1 MAQQTVTNGHALTAV
16 EWLINQLE
24 ELIYSSTFER
34 LEEEFKQAKLIEK
47 KQIKKAFE
55 EGGVQ
60 YMCNIGDDRPP
71 KAEDYYVK
79 TYQPNKVKTDK

>member
-1 MAQQTVTNGHALTAV
+1 VTSGHALTAV
-16 EWLINQLE
+16 EWLQ
-24 ELIYSSTFER
+24 ELYDSR
-34 LEEEFKQAKLIEK
+34 PAYEEFIMEDEFEKAKAMEK

-60 YMCNIGDDRPP
+60 YMSNIGDDRPP
-71 KAEDYYVK
+71 KAEDYYNK

>member
-1 MAQQTVTNGHALTAV
+1 MAQKTAITWFWEQIPELLPFTVDTETAIGLLMAYQ
-16 EWLINQLE
+16 E
-24 ELIYSSTFER
+24 
-34 LEEEFKQAKLIEK
+34 AKAIEK

-60 YMCNIGDDRPP
+60 YMSNIGDDRPP
-71 KAEDYYVK
+71 KAEDYFNK